1 MRVPR
6 FEPASNL
13 ELLGRLKSLSWL
25 SAAQLKALDECM
37 STRSVKRN
45 GVIFQELG
53 KPSTEAHILLSG
65 AAQLTH
71 LNGSAPR
78 VVAMMMPGVIFRL
91 PLMPVEVGHNFEWM
105 ALSDC
110 RVGRLPIERYVAITL
125 GIEYGAYARV
135 AEPAEVC
142 IGRMLVRYPSFI
154 GFGLQQRVAVALIE
168 LASEF
173 GVQNHR
179 GVVLGIIPTHKQL
192 ADLVGASRPKV
203 SEVMNDLQ
211 RRKAVLRQGRR
222 LTLAIKRLQAI
233 VTDGANPNVSYE
245 RPSGLNVRTKD
256 S

>member
-1 MRVPR
+1 MRAPHYETV
-6 FEPASNL
+6 SNL

-25 SAAQLKALDECM
+25 STAQLKALDDSM
-37 STRSVKRN
+37 SARSVKRN

-78 VVAMMMPGVIFRL
+78 VVAMTTPGVIFRL
-91 PLMPVEVGHNFEWM
+91 PLMPVEVGHNFEWV
-105 ALSDC
+105 ALNDC
-110 RVGRLPIERYVAITL
+110 RVGRLPIERYVSITL
-125 GIEYGAYARV
+125 GVDYNAYVRV
-135 AEPAEVC
+135 AEPAEIC

-154 GFGLQQRVAVALIE
+154 GFGLLQRVAVALIE

-173 GVQNHR
+173 GVQDHS
-179 GVVLGIIPTHKQL
+179 GVVLGIVPTHKQL

-211 RRKAVLRQGRR
+211 RRKAVSREGRR
-222 LTLAIKRLQAI
+222 LSLAIKRLRAI
-233 VTDGANPNVSYE
+233 VANGN
-245 RPSGLNVRTKD
+245 
-256 S
+256 